1 MRDKPADIT
10 HRYEQA
16 VRDAFASD
24 FVHVCADVEW
34 SFLAQE
40 AGEFLV
46 KPPVVRREALVCY
59 LCAGQVHPN
68 SRCSEWRKT
77 LECPDLPRR
86 SEDEDVKMVCQ
97 VPEFREL
104 KALRYMNLI
113 VKQGTVLRHETTH
126 QHR

>member
-1 MRDKPADIT
+1 MRNKLAYIT

-40 AGEFLV
+40 TGEFLV
-46 KPPVVRREALVCY
+46 KPPVVRREALVRY

-68 SRCSEWRKT
+68 SGCSEWRET

-97 VPEFREL
+97 VLEFREL
-104 KALRYMNLI
+104 KALRYKISSSN
-113 VKQGTVLRHETTH
+113 KARYCADESTH